1 MGEFAKPFPPSSRL
15 DSIYTAPSRTLR
27 VLVADDHEMIRLGLC
42 ALLQSQQ
49 IEICAQATNGGEAV
63 EKSRQLSPDLI
74 ILDISMPVLGGIE
87 AARQIRVF
95 LPDVPILFF
104 STHNASSRR
113 ISWPQRCSM
122 LWMLCATR
130 KPSSASS
137 IAPMHDS
144 VPVQNAGCRVDT
156 TFPSRT
162 LNGRPAL
169 HAHSVCDGR
178 TLAIGQI
185 PSLGAG

>member
-15 DSIYTAPSRTLR
+15 DSIHTAPSRTLR

-42 ALLQSQQ
+42 ELLQSRQ

-104 STHNASSRR
+104 STHNASHLVALVQSVGA
-113 ISWPQRCSM
+113 QGFVAKDQM
-122 LWMLCATR
+122 AATLLEAIEALR
-130 KPSSASS
+130 EKK
-137 IAPMHDS
+137 
-144 VPVQNAGCRVDT
+144 
-156 TFPSRT
+156 TFF
-162 LNGRPAL
+162 
-169 HAHSVCDGR
+169 
-178 TLAIGQI
+178 
-185 PSLGAG
+185 

>member
-104 STHNASSRR
+104 STHKTSELVALVQSVGA
-113 ISWPQRCSM
+113 QGFVAKDQM
-122 LWMLCATR
+122 AATLLEAIEALR
-130 KPSSASS
+130 EKK
-137 IAPMHDS
+137 
-144 VPVQNAGCRVDT
+144 
-156 TFPSRT
+156 TFFSF
-162 LNGRPAL
+162 
-169 HAHSVCDGR
+169 
-178 TLAIGQI
+178 
-185 PSLGAG
+185 

>member
-15 DSIYTAPSRTLR
+15 DSIHSAPSPTLR

-42 ALLQSQQ
+42 ELLQSQQ

-104 STHNASSRR
+104 STHNASHLVAIAKSVGA
-113 ISWPQRCSM
+113 QGFVTKDQ
-122 LWMLCATR
+122 LAATLLD
-130 KPSSASS
+130 A
-137 IAPMHDS
+137 
-144 VPVQNAGCRVDT
+144 VDALRNKK
-156 TFPSRT
+156 TFFSF
-162 LNGRPAL
+162 
-169 HAHSVCDGR
+169 
-178 TLAIGQI
+178 
-185 PSLGAG
+185 